1 MALTFDKGLI
11 DQMML
16 YIHSR
21 SYQSYC
27 NRGAGEELYNIGS
40 ILTKL

>member
-21 SYQSYC
+21 SYQSY
-27 NRGAGEELYNIGS
+27 RGAGEELYNIGS